1 MKTLLT
7 CCAALLLALGGCKD
21 SGGSAPEGKTT
32 NAAKAPTSVSIEQ
45 IESQAKGFS
54 VGSAVSARTVY
65 VFFDPQCPHCAALWE
80 SARPLKAQARF
91 VWIPVGVLN
100 GNSVTQGAA
109 ILAAPDPIAAM
120 DAHEVSMRDRGG
132 GIVAAGDVTAQKA
145 AVDRNTK
152 LLDGFGIGSIPT
164 IVAKH
169 AQTGALV
176 VQEGALPTAA
186 LANLLG
192 LNVPNP

>member
-1 MKTLLT
+1 MKALAA
-7 CCAALLLALGGCKD
+7 CCAAVLVALAGCKD
-21 SGGSAPEGKTT
+21 AGTSAPDAKAV
-32 NAAKAPTSVSIEQ
+32 AAKPASTVSIEQ
-45 IESQAKGFS
+45 IASQAQGFN
-54 VGSAVSARTVY
+54 VGSTISAHTVY

-80 SARPLKAQARF
+80 SARPLKPQARF

-100 GNSVTQGAA
+100 ADSLTQGAA
-109 ILAAPDPIAAM
+109 ILAAPDPVAAM
-120 DAHEVSMRDRGG
+120 DAHELSMRERHG
-132 GIVAAGDVTAQKA
+132 GIVAAGDIASQKA
-145 AVDRNTK
+145 AVQRNTR

-169 AQTGALV
+169 AKTGALV

-192 LNVPNP
+192 LNLPNP

>member
-1 MKTLLT
+1 MRALLA
-7 CCAALLLALGGCKD
+7 CCAALVLALAGCKD
-21 SGGSAPEGKTT
+21 GGGSAGPGKATS
-32 NAAKAPTSVSIEQ
+32 AAKAPSSVSIEQ
-45 IESQAKGFS
+45 IESRAKGFD
-54 VGSAVSARTVY
+54 VGSAISARTVY
-65 VFFDPQCPHCAALWE
+65 VFFDSQCPHCAALWE

-100 GNSVTQGAA
+100 GKSVTQGAA
-109 ILAAPDPIAAM
+109 ILAAPDPVAAM
-120 DAHEVSMRDRGG
+120 DAHELSMREGRG
-132 GIVAAGDVTAQKA
+132 GIVPAGDVGDRKA
-145 AVDRNTK
+145 AVEGNTK

-164 IVAKH
+164 IVAKN

-192 LNVPNP
+192 LNLPNP